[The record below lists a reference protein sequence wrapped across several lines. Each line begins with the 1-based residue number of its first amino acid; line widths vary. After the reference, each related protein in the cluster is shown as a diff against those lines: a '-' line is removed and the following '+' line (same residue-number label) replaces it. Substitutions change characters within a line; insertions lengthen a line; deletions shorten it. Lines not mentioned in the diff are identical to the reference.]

1 MVAEVLEALQ
11 PRAGGLYLDAT
22 VGLGGHSAVILER
35 LAPEGRLLGLDQD
48 PEALAIAGERLEAVV
63 ARHGWSVDAPFRL
76 ERANFAALG
85 EVLDRLAEPRLRGA
99 LFDLGVSSMQL
110 DRPERGFSFRAD
122 GPLDMRMDP
131 SRSPSAADLVN
142 SLPEAELARIIFEY
156 GEERFS
162 RRVARE
168 IVHARERRPLATTA
182 ELAEIVRRSVPRT
195 PGLTI
200 HPATRTFQAL
210 RIAVNAELDVLAGAL
225 EACVRR
231 LEPGGRLAV
240 LAYHSLEDRI
250 VKRTFLRLA
259 GRCSCPPRLPVCA
272 CGTERL
278 VTVLTTRPLAPGEA
292 EIQENP
298 RSRSARLRVVE
309 RAADNG

>member
-1 MVAEVLEALQ
+1 
-11 PRAGGLYLDAT
+11 
-22 VGLGGHSAVILER
+22 
-35 LAPEGRLLGLDQD
+35 
-48 PEALAIAGERLEAVV
+48 
-63 ARHGWSVDAPFRL
+63 
-76 ERANFAALG
+76 
-85 EVLDRLAEPRLRGA
+85 
-99 LFDLGVSSMQL
+99 
-110 DRPERGFSFRAD
+110 
-122 GPLDMRMDP
+122 
-131 SRSPSAADLVN
+131 
-142 SLPEAELARIIFEY
+142 
-156 GEERFS
+156 
-162 RRVARE
+162 VARE
-168 IVHARERRPLATTA
+168 IVRARERRPLSTTG
-182 ELAEIVRRSVPRT
+182 ELAEIVRRAVPRT

-210 RIAVNAELDVLAGAL
+210 RIAVNGELEVLAGAL
-225 EACVRR
+225 EVGVRR

-272 CGTERL
+272 CGAERL
-278 VTVLTTRPLAPGEA
+278 VKVLTTRPLSPGET